1 MPIDDRRVTLKD
13 IAEKTGFTVNTVSQA
28 LRGSPKLREE
38 TKAAIRAA
46 AKELGYVHNALAGSL
61 RSGSSRTIAI
71 IVGDTSNL
79 RFSIQLHAFE
89 LAFRTLGYQAIVM
102 NTDETAQYELDAVKN
117 AVRSSVD
124 GVLLCPCQ
132 KSRAAID
139 LLESCRTPYVLFGRC
154 YDDLP
159 AVIWDDERGGYLAGQ
174 QLAQAGCQH
183 ILMLNVPDSIS
194 SARERESGFRRAL
207 GEAELTPHLLRTAP
221 GGADLEPALGRY
233 LDRYGCPDGIFAFSD
248 LLALDAACCLQG
260 RGIRIPQD
268 IRIIGFDDILSHI
281 RLPFPLSSVSADK
294 TLETLRTFAAIDARF
309 AELGGEL
316 TAEQTQVADNYAQQ
330 LMDQY
335 GSTYT
340 ANGIGLETL
349 KAFERIQLKHTLLLT
364 LVYGPDGES
373 PVDDSDLTEHLDSQ
387 MYELAYVNIP
397 LYNTST
403 FVFASDDQKA
413 QMLQL
418 AQAAAASC
426 SETQDGSVSEQV
438 SALHSAASAAL
449 PDIYAVLDSTP
460 AEDASSVQTEL
471 LTESDLTG
479 AFTQDGAADAVRGL
493 VYGEAAAVQYNAAS
507 IILMMRIDPLQVS
520 TLDALR
526 TQILSD
532 MKGDELED
540 ALTAYGSTLE
550 NDLSTSAMNKMPASK
565 IVNPSS
571 SSNS

>member
-89 LAFRTLGYQAIVM
+89 LAFRTLGYQVIVM

-132 KSRAAID
+132 KSRA
-139 LLESCRTPYVLFGRC
+139 
-154 YDDLP
+154 
-159 AVIWDDERGGYLAGQ
+159 DERGGYLAGQ
-174 QLAQAGCQH
+174 QLAQAGCRH

-207 GEAELTPHLLRTAP
+207 SEAELTPHLLRTAP

-268 IRIIGFDDILSHI
+268 VRLIGFDDILSHI

-294 TLETLRTFAAIDARF
+294 TLETSLAVDR
-309 AELGGEL
+309 
-316 TAEQTQVADNYAQQ
+316 
-330 LMDQY
+330 
-335 GSTYT
+335 
-340 ANGIGLETL
+340 
-349 KAFERIQLKHTLLLT
+349 LL
-364 LVYGPDGES
+364 
-373 PVDDSDLTEHLDSQ
+373 
-387 MYELAYVNIP
+387 ACI
-397 LYNTST
+397 
-403 FVFASDDQKA
+403 
-413 QMLQL
+413 
-418 AQAAAASC
+418 
-426 SETQDGSVSEQV
+426 
-438 SALHSAASAAL
+438 
-449 PDIYAVLDSTP
+449 
-460 AEDASSVQTEL
+460 
-471 LTESDLTG
+471 
-479 AFTQDGAADAVRGL
+479 R
-493 VYGEAAAVQYNAAS
+493 GEAPQQTL
-507 IILMMRIDPLQVS
+507 IRIPVHLE
-520 TLDALR
+520 LR
-526 TQILSD
+526 
-532 MKGDELED
+532 E
-540 ALTAYGSTLE
+540 
-550 NDLSTSAMNKMPASK
+550 
-565 IVNPSS
+565 SS
-571 SSNS
+571 L

>member
-89 LAFRTLGYQAIVM
+89 LAFRTLGYQVIVM

-174 QLAQAGCQH
+174 QLAQAGCRH

-194 SARERESGFRRAL
+194 SARERESGFRR
-207 GEAELTPHLLRTAP
+207 
-221 GGADLEPALGRY
+221 
-233 LDRYGCPDGIFAFSD
+233 D

-268 IRIIGFDDILSHI
+268 IRLIGFDDILSHI

-294 TLETLRTFAAIDARF
+294 TLETSLAVDR
-309 AELGGEL
+309 
-316 TAEQTQVADNYAQQ
+316 
-330 LMDQY
+330 
-335 GSTYT
+335 
-340 ANGIGLETL
+340 
-349 KAFERIQLKHTLLLT
+349 LL
-364 LVYGPDGES
+364 
-373 PVDDSDLTEHLDSQ
+373 
-387 MYELAYVNIP
+387 ACI
-397 LYNTST
+397 
-403 FVFASDDQKA
+403 
-413 QMLQL
+413 
-418 AQAAAASC
+418 
-426 SETQDGSVSEQV
+426 
-438 SALHSAASAAL
+438 
-449 PDIYAVLDSTP
+449 
-460 AEDASSVQTEL
+460 
-471 LTESDLTG
+471 
-479 AFTQDGAADAVRGL
+479 R
-493 VYGEAAAVQYNAAS
+493 GEAPQQTL
-507 IILMMRIDPLQVS
+507 IRIPVHLE
-520 TLDALR
+520 LR
-526 TQILSD
+526 
-532 MKGDELED
+532 E
-540 ALTAYGSTLE
+540 
-550 NDLSTSAMNKMPASK
+550 
-565 IVNPSS
+565 SS
-571 SSNS
+571 L

>member
-89 LAFRTLGYQAIVM
+89 LAFRTLGYQVIVM

-174 QLAQAGCQH
+174 QLAQAGCRH

-207 GEAELTPHLLRTAP
+207 SEAALTPHLLRTAP

-248 LLALDAACCLQG
+248 LLALDAACCL
-260 RGIRIPQD
+260 
-268 IRIIGFDDILSHI
+268 SHI

-294 TLETLRTFAAIDARF
+294 TLETSLAVDR
-309 AELGGEL
+309 
-316 TAEQTQVADNYAQQ
+316 
-330 LMDQY
+330 
-335 GSTYT
+335 
-340 ANGIGLETL
+340 
-349 KAFERIQLKHTLLLT
+349 LL
-364 LVYGPDGES
+364 
-373 PVDDSDLTEHLDSQ
+373 
-387 MYELAYVNIP
+387 ACI
-397 LYNTST
+397 
-403 FVFASDDQKA
+403 
-413 QMLQL
+413 
-418 AQAAAASC
+418 
-426 SETQDGSVSEQV
+426 
-438 SALHSAASAAL
+438 
-449 PDIYAVLDSTP
+449 
-460 AEDASSVQTEL
+460 
-471 LTESDLTG
+471 
-479 AFTQDGAADAVRGL
+479 R
-493 VYGEAAAVQYNAAS
+493 GEAPQQTL
-507 IILMMRIDPLQVS
+507 IRIPVHLE
-520 TLDALR
+520 LR
-526 TQILSD
+526 
-532 MKGDELED
+532 E
-540 ALTAYGSTLE
+540 
-550 NDLSTSAMNKMPASK
+550 
-565 IVNPSS
+565 SS
-571 SSNS
+571 L

>member
-89 LAFRTLGYQAIVM
+89 LAFRTLGYQVIVM

-174 QLAQAGCQH
+174 QLAQAGCRH

-207 GEAELTPHLLRTAP
+207 SEAALTPHLLRTAP

-268 IRIIGFDDILSHI
+268 VRLIGFDDILSHI

-294 TLETLRTFAAIDARF
+294 TLETSLAVDR
-309 AELGGEL
+309 
-316 TAEQTQVADNYAQQ
+316 
-330 LMDQY
+330 
-335 GSTYT
+335 
-340 ANGIGLETL
+340 
-349 KAFERIQLKHTLLLT
+349 LL
-364 LVYGPDGES
+364 
-373 PVDDSDLTEHLDSQ
+373 
-387 MYELAYVNIP
+387 ACI
-397 LYNTST
+397 
-403 FVFASDDQKA
+403 
-413 QMLQL
+413 
-418 AQAAAASC
+418 
-426 SETQDGSVSEQV
+426 
-438 SALHSAASAAL
+438 
-449 PDIYAVLDSTP
+449 
-460 AEDASSVQTEL
+460 
-471 LTESDLTG
+471 
-479 AFTQDGAADAVRGL
+479 R
-493 VYGEAAAVQYNAAS
+493 GEAPQQTL
-507 IILMMRIDPLQVS
+507 IRIPVHRE
-520 TLDALR
+520 LR
-526 TQILSD
+526 
-532 MKGDELED
+532 E
-540 ALTAYGSTLE
+540 
-550 NDLSTSAMNKMPASK
+550 
-565 IVNPSS
+565 SS
-571 SSNS
+571 L

>member
-89 LAFRTLGYQAIVM
+89 LAFRTLGYQVI
-102 NTDETAQYELDAVKN
+102 AVKN

-174 QLAQAGCQH
+174 QLAQAGCRH

-207 GEAELTPHLLRTAP
+207 SEAELTPHLLRTAP

-268 IRIIGFDDILSHI
+268 VRLIGFDDILSHI

-294 TLETLRTFAAIDARF
+294 TLETSLAVDR
-309 AELGGEL
+309 
-316 TAEQTQVADNYAQQ
+316 
-330 LMDQY
+330 
-335 GSTYT
+335 
-340 ANGIGLETL
+340 
-349 KAFERIQLKHTLLLT
+349 LL
-364 LVYGPDGES
+364 
-373 PVDDSDLTEHLDSQ
+373 
-387 MYELAYVNIP
+387 ACI
-397 LYNTST
+397 
-403 FVFASDDQKA
+403 
-413 QMLQL
+413 
-418 AQAAAASC
+418 
-426 SETQDGSVSEQV
+426 
-438 SALHSAASAAL
+438 
-449 PDIYAVLDSTP
+449 
-460 AEDASSVQTEL
+460 
-471 LTESDLTG
+471 
-479 AFTQDGAADAVRGL
+479 R
-493 VYGEAAAVQYNAAS
+493 GEAPQQTL
-507 IILMMRIDPLQVS
+507 IRIPVHLE
-520 TLDALR
+520 LR
-526 TQILSD
+526 
-532 MKGDELED
+532 E
-540 ALTAYGSTLE
+540 
-550 NDLSTSAMNKMPASK
+550 
-565 IVNPSS
+565 SS
-571 SSNS
+571 L